1 MQIGGV
7 LITNNSNTHPP
18 ESWAATTASM
28 IFAVDNE
35 IDGVKRIEAMRL
47 QTKLADLLVE
57 HHRRVQEDEDRMLHE
72 RDDHHAS
79 ELKVDEDHLNEVVN
93 EVMEAAKGSPWED
106 RFHADPEMRGKIRQL
121 LGDHFAT
128 SKEVHRMAYR
138 QRRGMA
144 VHLPHPGHEWQ
155 RKADEAAKEE
165 AERAEAAQQR

>member
-57 HHRRVQEDEDRMLHE
+57 HHRRVQEEEDRMLHE

-93 EVMEAAKGSPWED
+93 EVMEAAKGSPWEE
-106 RFHADPEMRGKIRQL
+106 RFNEPGMRDNVRQL
-121 LGDHFAT
+121 IGDHFAT
-128 SKEVHRMAYR
+128 SKNVHRMAYR
-138 QRRGMA
+138 QRRGMDA
-144 VHLPHPGHEWQ
+144 HLPHPGEVWQ
-155 RKADEAAKEE
+155 RLKAE
-165 AERAEAAQQR
+165 AENEQAAREAEQR